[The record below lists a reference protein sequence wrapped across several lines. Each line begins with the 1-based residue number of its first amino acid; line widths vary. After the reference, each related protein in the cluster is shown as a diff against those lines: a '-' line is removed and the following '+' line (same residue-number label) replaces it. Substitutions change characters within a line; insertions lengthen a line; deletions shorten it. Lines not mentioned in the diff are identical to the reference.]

1 MEWLFWMIVKMA
13 IVSAI
18 SYGIMVLSRKDPKD
32 VTYEPDTFAFPEI
45 KEGTKF
51 SIIAGTCWQ
60 EAPVIGWFGDIKI
73 DSLGVRLSNS
83 DGQYVYIN
91 KYSYGA
97 LHILAQGFC
106 DGVIQ
111 LKVGDQVI
119 WPDSTNNK
127 TLNADAAASAV
138 INLPELYGGIH
149 ERDAN
154 ITGQGGIV
162 GTVDFEYGPTDQ
174 TVNDYIAEQLSNYTS
189 ANRGLTT
196 AILRQPYIGIS
207 ATLYPWKYLV
217 KRTLYLTSGEAQWY
231 PSKAAINTYS
241 INPVHW
247 IREIYTDTEWGL
259 GNATTIFN
267 DVALKASA
275 DTLYTEGF
283 GLCIKWEGEQS
294 LEDHVK
300 DILRHIN
307 ATIYEDH
314 STGLLVLK
322 LIRDDY
328 DSEDSAFEEFD
339 KTDIISI
346 DDFTRG
352 TIHKVP
358 DVTYVKCWDMYNNL
372 PVTVLNHDLA
382 LISSQSEMLIPN
394 DVSYTGVVDSELGG
408 KLAARD
414 QYQLSAFPAAMTIKC
429 KRTMSHLNP
438 GDVFKI
444 VYEPL
449 GIASMIIRV
458 VTPHYGTLSDGT
470 VVLDCIEDIFGMK
483 DAMYA
488 PPSSTVWDSTMDDP
502 EYEDDHLIAEV
513 AMSGVDPVV
522 CGSVYPEP
530 AIVALNGVDPTV
542 TVT

>member
-174 TVNDYIAEQLSNYTS
+174 TVNDYITEQLGDYTS
-189 ANRGLTT
+189 ANRGLTA

-217 KRTLYLTSGEAQWY
+217 KRTAHLTSGAAQWY
-231 PSKAAINTYS
+231 PTKATINTYS

-259 GNATTIFN
+259 GNATTIFD
-267 DVALKASA
+267 DVALKTSA

-382 LISSQSEMLIPN
+382 LISSQSEMSIPN